1 MAAKPQST
9 KEEIIASVGDLSGLR
24 VMHNQILVG
33 IYMKPEKTAGGIYMT
48 DKTRDEDKWQGKV
61 GLVLQKGPLAFEDDG
76 TNIFKGQNVQEGDWI
91 MYRVSDGFPI
101 DINETHCR
109 LIEDSHVKGVVSDPK
124 VIY

>member
-9 KEEIIASVGDLSGLR
+9 KEEIIASVGDLSDIR

-76 TNIFKGQNVQEGDWI
+76 TNAFKGQNVSEGDWI

-109 LIEDSHVKGVVSDPK
+109 LIEDTHVKGIVSDPK